1 MSGGNQVEHVQ
12 FLTVCTA
19 FGPEV
24 KMHLVPVEDV
34 ETVHAVAKLFASGDH
49 DCSVGQTEDDRA
61 IEAAL
66 AKYAPIDIMSMDD
79 HCSVAV
85 KPLFAL
91 PDGHCIVRVVTRYV
105 YG

>member
-1 MSGGNQVEHVQ
+1 MSGGKHVQ
-12 FLTVCTA
+12 FLTVCN
-19 FGPEV
+19 GVEPEV

-49 DCSVGQTEDDRA
+49 DCSFGQTDDDRA

-66 AKYAPIDIMSMDD
+66 AKYAPIDIMSLDD
-79 HCSVAV
+79 DCSVAV
-85 KPLFAL
+85 KTLFAL

-105 YG
+105 VYG